1 MFKTDQLTH
10 ALKEHDFSPQIIKGA
25 DTPEFRLE
33 VCTRNITWGDC
44 HAACPSQ
51 PACILVSGLSEAWAA
66 LRWEGRAEEAQIEER
81 EERKRDG
88 DERAE
93 HRKEFTS
100 AAHPGVVENLSVALQ
115 LMLKES
121 RLLQKAIRD
130 RACRALSE
138 WLPLRVLQVQG
149 WGSWYRSM
157 STRKHLQPN
166 EVFTFPLR
174 SIKIWGSI
182 LWPRHRHRVLLEMP
196 SGITCPFP

>member
-1 MFKTDQLTH
+1 M
-10 ALKEHDFSPQIIKGA
+10 
-25 DTPEFRLE
+25 
-33 VCTRNITWGDC
+33 
-44 HAACPSQ
+44 
-51 PACILVSGLSEAWAA
+51 SEAWAA

-100 AAHPGVVENLSVALQ
+100 AAHPGVVENLPVALQ

-130 RACRALSE
+130 GRALSE

-149 WGSWYRSM
+149 WGS
-157 STRKHLQPN
+157 
-166 EVFTFPLR
+166 
-174 SIKIWGSI
+174 
-182 LWPRHRHRVLLEMP
+182 
-196 SGITCPFP
+196 